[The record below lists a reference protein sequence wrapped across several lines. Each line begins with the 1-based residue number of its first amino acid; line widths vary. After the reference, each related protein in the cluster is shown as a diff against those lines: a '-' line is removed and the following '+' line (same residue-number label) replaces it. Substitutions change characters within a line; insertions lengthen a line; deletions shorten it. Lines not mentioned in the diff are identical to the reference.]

1 MNPISVVITGDHLL
15 FREGLRLL
23 LGQQHDIQIV
33 GEAADSLQA
42 ISMAEALQ
50 PDILLLDAQLPGLGS
65 LEALSQIRKKSPGTD
80 VLILSGSPED
90 GLISDV
96 LQLGA
101 KGYLSKFLGSK
112 DVLRALRAV
121 HAGEIWAERKVLA
134 EMLEKLRKK
143 TQEMDP
149 SLPEMQV
156 TLTDRQREIVRW
168 VIQGMTNKEIATRL
182 GISDKTVKTH
192 LSNIFS
198 KLKISR
204 RLQLVLNRIVEQQD
218 QPQSFPASP
227 H

>member
-1 MNPISVVITGDHLL
+1 MSPILVLITGDHLL
-15 FREGLRLL
+15 FLEGLRLL

-65 LEALSQIRKKSPGTD
+65 LEALSRIRKKSPETD

-90 GLISDV
+90 GLISDA

-101 KGYLSKFLGSK
+101 KGYLSKSLGSK
-112 DVLRALRAV
+112 DVLRALRAI

-143 TQEMDP
+143 TQEVDP

-156 TLTDRQREIVRW
+156 TLTERQREIVRW
-168 VIQGMTNKEIATRL
+168 VIQGMTNKEIADRL

-218 QPQSFPASP
+218 QPQSFPASL